1 MNYVSMSTIAAGS
14 GLLFGLV
21 KYFDYIHNICTSN
34 TTLIIRQNEQV
45 CFLLQRVIALNK
57 KINKLELELN
67 TYTFVKDLQI
77 DEKVPSPSPV
87 EVSSPSPSEVPVEVF
102 ELIEATCHVNTDSNN
117 KKGWFQTL
125 F

>member
-1 MNYVSMSTIAAGS
+1 MNYISMSTIAAGS

-21 KYFDYIHNICTSN
+21 KYFDYIQNICTSN

-57 KINKLELELN
+57 KINNLQLELN

-77 DEKVPSPSPV
+77 NEIVPVVDIPSPC
-87 EVSSPSPSEVPVEVF
+87 PSPSEVPVEVI
-102 ELIEATCHVNTDSNN
+102 ELIEATCHANTTSNN